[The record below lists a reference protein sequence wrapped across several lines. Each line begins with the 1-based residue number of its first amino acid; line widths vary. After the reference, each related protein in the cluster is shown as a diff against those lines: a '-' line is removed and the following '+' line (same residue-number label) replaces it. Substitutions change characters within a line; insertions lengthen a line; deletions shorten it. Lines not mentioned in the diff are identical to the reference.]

1 MSRSFREFPRNKY
14 NRSHMKKIFN
24 RGLRRKI
31 NHGLFDDCLLAGNE
45 YRKVYSRYDIS
56 EGYALYPLYR
66 AIQPVIKVEIPV
78 IFYNTVGFKE
88 NLIMVD
94 SNIINLTP
102 IVGKVLTF
110 IFIILIIFDIVMDL
124 HFIGK
129 IDYGNIIWK
138 IVALFFINKIK

>member
-1 MSRSFREFPRNKY
+1 
-14 NRSHMKKIFN
+14 MKKIFN
-24 RGLRRKI
+24 RSLRRKI

-56 EGYALYPLYR
+56 EGYAIYPLYR

-102 IVGKVLTF
+102 IVGKVLIF

>member
-1 MSRSFREFPRNKY
+1 MSRSFRKFPRNKY

-78 IFYNTVGFKE
+78 IFYNTVGFDEKN
-88 NLIMVD
+88 NLIYSEEWKETGIV
-94 SNIINLTP
+94 SYKINTKYFNFSTVFRSKNP
-102 IVGKVLTF
+102 YSKKSIEHERFENWQKTVVRK
-110 IFIILIIFDIVMDL
+110 
-124 HFIGK
+124 
-129 IDYGNIIWK
+129 
-138 IVALFFINKIK
+138 

>member
-1 MSRSFREFPRNKY
+1 
-14 NRSHMKKIFN
+14 MKKIFN

-88 NLIMVD
+88 NLIKVD

-102 IVGKVLTF
+102 IVGKVLIF

-138 IVALFFINKIK
+138 IVALFFILNCQIECNTVL

>member
-1 MSRSFREFPRNKY
+1 MSRSFRKFPRNKY

-31 NHGLFDDCLLAGNE
+31 NHGLLDDCLLAGNE

-78 IFYNTVGFKE
+78 IFYNTVGFDEKN
-88 NLIMVD
+88 NLIY
-94 SNIINLTP
+94 SEEWKETG
-102 IVGKVLTF
+102 IVSYKKNTKYFNFPTVFRSKNPYSKKSIEHERFENWQKT
-110 IFIILIIFDIVMDL
+110 VVR
-124 HFIGK
+124 K
-129 IDYGNIIWK
+129 
-138 IVALFFINKIK
+138 

>member
-1 MSRSFREFPRNKY
+1 
-14 NRSHMKKIFN
+14 MKKIFN

-102 IVGKVLTF
+102 IVGKVLIF

-138 IVALFFINKIK
+138 IVALDKVHIIV

>member
-1 MSRSFREFPRNKY
+1 
-14 NRSHMKKIFN
+14 MKKIFN

-56 EGYALYPLYR
+56 EGYTLYPLYR

-88 NLIMVD
+88 NLIIVD

-102 IVGKVLTF
+102 IVGKVL
-110 IFIILIIFDIVMDL
+110 IFYL
-124 HFIGK
+124 
-129 IDYGNIIWK
+129 
-138 IVALFFINKIK
+138 

>member
-1 MSRSFREFPRNKY
+1 MSRSFRKFPRNKY

-102 IVGKVLTF
+102 IVGKVLIF

-124 HFIGK
+124 THFL
-129 IDYGNIIWK
+129 YYFS
-138 IVALFFINKIK
+138 FF

>member
-1 MSRSFREFPRNKY
+1 
-14 NRSHMKKIFN
+14 MKKIFN

-78 IFYNTVGFKE
+78 IFYNTVGFDEKN
-88 NLIMVD
+88 NLIYSEEVEQIGVV
-94 SNIINLTP
+94 SYKINTKYFDFP
-102 IVGKVLTF
+102 AVH
-110 IFIILIIFDIVMDL
+110 LINNPYP
-124 HFIGK
+124 K
-129 IDYGNIIWK
+129 K
-138 IVALFFINKIK
+138 AVAYARYENWLKWVIRK